1 MNIFQGTGDTII
13 MGIFFPPLG
22 WITFLGLFMWCGII
36 FWALRA
42 GVPVSEGKRNW
53 QGYVHSPS
61 GKKRIVVVS
70 VASILMGVVPIV
82 VMSVMS
88 GSHGL
93 CGRDGKFHTDREF
106 IRAALMS
113 QARFFVKLDTPNQV
127 TDYVLM
133 DKLVSDYLSNNPDCC
148 EVFRERTEELEA
160 MSWVMWK
167 DSVVVKM
174 RTEENL
180 KAFRRG
186 EKRIPDRGLY
196 YVLVDNCLYGTDV
209 INKLS
214 PGG

>member
-1 MNIFQGTGDTII
+1 MSIFQGIEDFIFK
-13 MGIFFPPLG
+13 GIFFPPLG
-22 WITFLGLFMWCGII
+22 WITFLGLFMWCGIM
-36 FWALRA
+36 FWVVRA

-61 GKKRIVVVS
+61 GKKRIVIVS
-70 VASILMGVVPIV
+70 VASILMGVVPIA

-88 GSHGL
+88 GSQGL
-93 CGRDGKFHTDREF
+93 CGKDGKYHTDQEF
-106 IRAALMS
+106 IKAALIS
-113 QARFFVKLDTPNQV
+113 QARFFVKLDAPSQV

-133 DKLVSDYLSNNPDCC
+133 DKLVSEYLSNNPDCC
-148 EVFRERTEELEA
+148 EVFRERTDELES

-167 DSVVVKM
+167 GSVVVKM
-174 RTEENL
+174 RNEESL

-186 EKRIPDRGLY
+186 EKRMVDSGLY

-209 INKLS
+209 INELS